1 MVNPIL
7 HIARFQELPD
17 KPDEMLILNAPAQDV
32 DQCMMVNMVKAPL
45 NVTLDKPF
53 DPSKI
58 LLHML
63 ECRMTTPFWA
73 KAVGCIQESRL
84 VDTLQYHANHFLY
97 QFIVEGGYTKGTLF
111 AIGLGDICP
120 AGRGGL
126 VSEISQLSN
135 QRIDTLHTH
144 TVHSLAICSGG
155 HTALLG
161 LYFLIRSQV
170 KFGVIQI
177 TVETLILV
185 IAVACFG
192 TKTFQYI
199 LGTSHGVS
207 HTFPFVNW

>member
-1 MVNPIL
+1 M
-7 HIARFQELPD
+7 A
-17 KPDEMLILNAPAQDV
+17 
-32 DQCMMVNMVKAPL
+32 
-45 NVTLDKPF
+45 
-53 DPSKI
+53 
-58 LLHML
+58 
-63 ECRMTTPFWA
+63 TPFWA

-207 HTFPFVNW
+207 HTVSFSILIDDRQTGPLRHVDGFPALGLLWGLRYHAGFSALSFSGC